1 MRQVEKCTLKW
12 KMKPLP
18 SVYPCELLQSP
29 SSLPTPQTLR
39 NPPRQRF
46 FQEDE
51 LDTFLENDTIS
62 TLHDLNET
70 SAPPEFQFK
79 RFEDNVLYYNIVFD
93 EQTQVP
99 STLESIKVDKEL
111 HVQLQSN
118 GIPLPLPQWF
128 VQGHNAKLKKISM
141 LVNFPPH
148 IKNTAVENQNSILEE
163 LNERQFYR
171 PKELPPYSAEKG
183 DPHIL
188 QK

>member
-1 MRQVEKCTLKW
+1 MNTV
-12 KMKPLP
+12 P

-62 TLHDLNET
+62 TRHDLNET

-99 STLESIKVDKEL
+99 SILESIKVDKEL
-111 HVQLQSN
+111 HVHLQYN

-128 VQGHNAKLKKISM
+128 VQGHNAKLKRISM
-141 LVNFPPH
+141 LVNFPPY
-148 IKNTAVENQNSILEE
+148 IKNTAVEKQNSILKS
-163 LNERQFYR
+163 LKRDNFIDQ
-171 PKELPPYSAEKG
+171 KG